1 MSSKINSKAQKNNY
15 ITPQC
20 NIYIIKENINLLAGT
35 NTVNN
40 VNNEEGSGDW
50 NAPSYEWT
58 E

>member
-20 NIYIIKENINLLAGT
+20 NIFIIKENINLLAGT
-35 NTVNN
+35 NVND
-40 VNNEEGSGDW
+40 EEGNGDW

>member
-1 MSSKINSKAQKNNY
+1 MASKINSKVQKNNY

-20 NIYIIKENINLLAGT
+20 NIFIIKENINLLAGT
-35 NTVNN
+35 KTVNP
-40 VNNEEGSGDW
+40 EEGKGDW

>member
-1 MSSKINSKAQKNNY
+1 MASKINSKVQKNNY

-20 NIYIIKENINLLAGT
+20 NIFIIKENINLLAGT
-35 NTVNN
+35 NVND
-40 VNNEEGSGDW
+40 EEGNGDW

>member
-1 MSSKINSKAQKNNY
+1 MASKINSKAQKNNY

-40 VNNEEGSGDW
+40 EEGSGDW